1 MFKGLC
7 PEGMSLAT
15 MCGVL
20 WVIHSPNV
28 VSHKVLDV
36 LPSTIMDAD
45 VVTTVKDIESV
56 EISRIGLLN
65 IELHNFLFL
74 TLIGLYI

>member
-36 LPSTIMDAD
+36 LLSTIMDANAI
-45 VVTTVKDIESV
+45 TAVKDLESV
-56 EISRIGLLN
+56 EISRIG
-65 IELHNFLFL
+65 
-74 TLIGLYI
+74 